1 MRRVILTGLALW
13 AVALVVAVAL
23 WRAGT
28 ITSTPVWSCVA
39 GMALGLFGLV
49 WERGHRRRG

>member
-13 AVALVVAVAL
+13 TVGLVVTVVL

-39 GMALGLFGLV
+39 GMALGVFGLV
-49 WERGHRRRG
+49 WERGHRGRL